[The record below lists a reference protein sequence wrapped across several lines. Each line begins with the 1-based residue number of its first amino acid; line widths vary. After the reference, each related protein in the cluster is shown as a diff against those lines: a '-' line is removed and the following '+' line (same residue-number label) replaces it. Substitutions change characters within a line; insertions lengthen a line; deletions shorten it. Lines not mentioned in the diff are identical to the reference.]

1 LVGLIAASVVAYRR
15 EGRPWA
21 RTPFRER
28 FRLGRM
34 RPSMWAWTA
43 GLSVVMVAVPG
54 LLSATSTRI
63 LELAP
68 PAAALGR
75 MLSSNATT
83 VMGVSLAG
91 AWWVLPVFLLLI
103 TLNVAGEELWWR
115 GYVLPRQELAFGRW
129 TWLVHGVLWTVFH
142 TFFYWEIVA
151 LLPGCLALSYVACH
165 SRSTWPGVVAH
176 AAANLPTFVILVLGV
191 AG

>member
-1 LVGLIAASVVAYRR
+1 MLDRAPAPALVPLSLTRSLAFVGVPWLGFALGAYLVLPALDRAGVPLPVAVLISIGGPLVGLIAASVVAYRR

-21 RTPFRER
+21 GTPFRDR

-34 RPSMWAWTA
+34 KPSMWAWTA
-43 GLSVVMVAVPG
+43 GLSIVMVAVPG

-63 LELAP
+63 LE
-68 PAAALGR
+68 R
-75 MLSSNATT
+75 MVSSNAAT

-115 GYVLPRQELAFGRW
+115 G
-129 TWLVHGVLWTVFH
+129 
-142 TFFYWEIVA
+142 
-151 LLPGCLALSYVACH
+151 
-165 SRSTWPGVVAH
+165 
-176 AAANLPTFVILVLGV
+176 
-191 AG
+191 